1 MSIEPSDDDI
11 KNEIVSNVASMQV
24 HMRTNKL
31 RKIIC
36 KKISGTKWT
45 QYQRVLDAL
54 IKDGSLKTQEVDGE
68 SLILS
73 SNDKAAPAPPK
84 QDENKI
90 IIETVEVSLHG
101 RIVTNLSYTTALTI
115 IHLMTNHL

>member
-1 MSIEPSDDDI
+1 MSVEPSDEEI
-11 KNEIVSNVASMQV
+11 KNGIISNVASMQV

-45 QYQRVLDAL
+45 QYQKVLDSL

-73 SNDKAAPAPPK
+73 LNDKAAPAPPK
-84 QDENKI
+84 QDEDKVVI
-90 IIETVEVSLHG
+90 QTIEVSLYG
-101 RIVTNLSYTTALTI
+101 GIVTSLSYATALT
-115 IHLMTNHL
+115 IHLMTNIF